1 MARTTIHELSTRLLG
16 VLDASSLNGTFEGK
30 LRSIADQA
38 GLNSVRSAE
47 AVKLLE
53 DLHRI
58 EVIQRGR
65 RGRDTIVTILS
76 TDPVTLE
83 EAQQARGIASGRRPS
98 RMTYEDIGSAVI
110 DRLLEISR
118 DDGLRSA
125 QVEAFASEN
134 AALKA
139 RVTELEE
146 ALDETTR
153 RETALRIELSAA
165 RTTLER
171 GEENMRKVMGG
182 DGHGRTGAGTP
193 VADDDARAVLDV
205 LRGFARTE

>member
-1 MARTTIHELSTRLLG
+1 MARTTIHDLSTRLLG
-16 VLDASSLNGTFEGK
+16 VLEGASLNGTFEGK

-53 DLHRI
+53 DLGRI

-65 RGRDTIVTILS
+65 RGRDTIISIVS
-76 TDPVTLE
+76 TEPVTLE
-83 EAQQARGIASGRRPS
+83 EAQKARGDASGRKSS
-98 RMTYEDIGSAVI
+98 RMNYEDIGRAVI
-110 DRLLEISR
+110 ERLLEISR

-134 AALKA
+134 TALKA
-139 RVTELEE
+139 KVSILEE
-146 ALDETTR
+146 DLDQATHRETT
-153 RETALRIELSAA
+153 LRVELSALKA
-165 RTTLER
+165 TLER

-182 DGHGRTGAGTP
+182 DGKAGATTP
-193 VADDDARAVLDV
+193 VGDDDARAVLDI
-205 LRGFARTE
+205 LRGIA